1 MKKIVIGSDHG
12 GYALK
17 GAIINHLKKKKYEV
31 IDVGTYSEDRV
42 DYPDFAEKAAR
53 MVASKEVKMGILIC
67 KTGIGMCISANK
79 IKGIRA
85 ANVHDIDTAKLSKE
99 HNNANILTLGSVVLE
114 PEEAIE
120 VVESWLNAKFVG
132 GRHKRRIKKIS
143 KLEKE
148 N

>member
-17 GAIINHLKKKKYEV
+17 GAIINHLEEKGYKV
-31 IDVGTYSEDRV
+31 INVGTYSEDRV

-53 MVASKEVKMGILIC
+53 MVASNEAKMGILIC
-67 KTGIGMCISANK
+67 NTGIGMCISANK

-85 ANVHDIDTAKLSKE
+85 ANVYDIDTAKLSKE
-99 HNNANILTLGSVVLE
+99 HNNANIITLGSVVLE
-114 PEEAIE
+114 LEEAIE
-120 VVESWLNAKFVG
+120 VVESWLDAKFVG

-143 KLEKE
+143 KLENE

>member
-17 GAIINHLKKKKYEV
+17 GAIINHLEEKGYKV
-31 IDVGTYSEDRV
+31 INVGTYSEDRV

-53 MVASKEVKMGILIC
+53 MVASNEAKMGILIC
-67 KTGIGMCISANK
+67 NTGIGMCISANK

-99 HNNANILTLGSVVLE
+99 HNNANIITLGSVVLE
-114 PEEAIE
+114 LEEAIE
-120 VVESWLNAKFVG
+120 VVESWLDAKFVG

-143 KLEKE
+143 KLENE

>member
-53 MVASKEVKMGILIC
+53 MIASNEVKMGILIC
-67 KTGIGMCISANK
+67 NTGIGMCISANK

-114 PEEAIE
+114 PEKAVE
-120 VVESWLNAKFVG
+120 VVESWLDAKFAG
-132 GRHKRRIKKIS
+132 GRHKRRIEKIS
-143 KLEKE
+143 KLEL
-148 N
+148 

>member
-12 GYALK
+12 GYTLK
-17 GAIINHLKKKKYEV
+17 EVIINHLKKKKYKV

-53 MVASKEVKMGILIC
+53 MIASNEVKMGILIC
-67 KTGIGMCISANK
+67 NTGIGMCISANK

-99 HNNANILTLGSVVLE
+99 HNNANIITLGSVVLE

-143 KLEKE
+143 KLENE

>member
-53 MVASKEVKMGILIC
+53 MIASNEVKMGILIC
-67 KTGIGMCISANK
+67 NTGIGMCISANK

-99 HNNANILTLGSVVLE
+99 HNNANIITLGSVVLE

-143 KLEKE
+143 KLENE

>member
-17 GAIINHLKKKKYEV
+17 GAILNHLKKKKYEV

-79 IKGIRA
+79 IKSIRA

-99 HNNANILTLGSVVLE
+99 HNNANIITIGSVVLE